1 MNKSIAYIVSEDWY
15 FISHRLSLAKRAMLK
30 GYQVHV
36 ICKNT
41 GKTKIIEDA
50 GFHCHELL
58 LDRSNIS
65 FINFY
70 REICN
75 IKSILKRINP
85 SILHLVALRHI
96 LLGILTSTFMKNIK
110 IVSTITGLGS
120 IFLSQNIKIKIF
132 KYVII
137 GLLFIFFKKKNIS
150 IIVQNK
156 DDYNF
161 CVNSLKCNKNKIHL
175 ILGSGVNTKYFE
187 VEKEPDY
194 PPIIVTYLGRIIK
207 DKGIENLIDAFNI
220 VNETNKEIYLIIAG
234 SIDYLNPSS
243 ISEEYIKNAISNNS
257 NISWIGEVSNVKELW
272 RKSHIAVLPS
282 KREGLPKSLLE
293 AAASGRAIIATD
305 VPGCRE
311 VAINKVNA
319 VTVSVDNDIELAD
332 AIKYLSKNHY
342 LRKEFGLK
350 GRGLVEDLMSEE
362 IIIDKTISIYE
373 NLYIKA

>member
-1 MNKSIAYIVSEDWY
+1 M
-15 FISHRLSLAKRAMLK
+15 
-30 GYQVHV
+30 
-36 ICKNT
+36 
-41 GKTKIIEDA
+41 
-50 GFHCHELL
+50 
-58 LDRSNIS
+58 
-65 FINFY
+65 
-70 REICN
+70 
-75 IKSILKRINP
+75 
-85 SILHLVALRHI
+85 
-96 LLGILTSTFMKNIK
+96 
-110 IVSTITGLGS
+110 
-120 IFLSQNIKIKIF
+120 
-132 KYVII
+132 
-137 GLLFIFFKKKNIS
+137 
-150 IIVQNK
+150 
-156 DDYNF
+156 
-161 CVNSLKCNKNKIHL
+161 
-175 ILGSGVNTKYFE
+175 
-187 VEKEPDY
+187 
-194 PPIIVTYLGRIIK
+194 
-207 DKGIENLIDAFNI
+207 
-220 VNETNKEIYLIIAG
+220 IIAG
-234 SIDYLNPSS
+234 SIDYLNPST

-350 GRGLVEDLMSEE
+350 GRRLVEDLMSEE